1 MLPMKQVYQ
10 GTKPMSLSIPP
21 LVQSA
26 FRFSDLSTL
35 ARPFRAGPALL
46 EIFATRRE
54 RARTRRQLSTLTDR
68 ELADVGLT
76 RTQQRDEC
84 AKPFWQL

>member
-1 MLPMKQVYQ
+1 
-10 GTKPMSLSIPP
+10 MSVSAPP
-21 LVQSA
+21 LVQST
-26 FRFSDLSTL
+26 FRFSDLRTL
-35 ARPFRAGPALL
+35 ARPFRAGPTLL
-46 EIFATRRE
+46 ATFAARRE
-54 RARTRRQLSTLTDR
+54 RARTRRHLGTLTDR